1 MLKLLPRLLP
11 PLPSSAGR
19 GRCPRG
25 PRLTLP
31 GSRPQAARGPRPGA
45 GSELPASLFTA
56 ASPNRSPHPDFRL
69 AGAKPGP
76 GRCPSH
82 ALSQSGPCRPHPAPP
97 DESEDPS
104 AGPARPRHAGVTC
117 SVPSPRRGRAVS
129 PPVSRPTPPA
139 PLDTEARG
147 PGSIPAPP
155 LFSRVTSAGRPTP
168 PGLSGLIW
176 EVGLRAPA
184 SRPGEGA
191 VKVMRV
197 KNQEH
202 IRRLCQ
208 HRLSLR
214 PQHCRG
220 RTQ

>member
-11 PLPSSAGR
+11 PLPSSTGR

-25 PRLTLP
+25 PRLTP
-31 GSRPQAARGPRPGA
+31 ARQPPAGSPRPPPWSWLRA
-45 GSELPASLFTA
+45 PSLALHRSFTESLS
-56 ASPNRSPHPDFRL
+56 SPRL
-69 AGAKPGP
+69 STRGAKPGP

-104 AGPARPRHAGVTC
+104 AGPARPRHAGVTR

-155 LFSRVTSAGRPTP
+155 LFSCVTSAGRPTP

>member
-11 PLPSSAGR
+11 PLPSSTGR

-104 AGPARPRHAGVTC
+104 AGPARPRHAGVTR

-129 PPVSRPTPPA
+129 PRLTPHSSGAAGHRGQGSWVHPGPAAVQLCDLCGSPNPSWTQRPH
-139 PLDTEARG
+139 L
-147 PGSIPAPP
+147 GSGIK
-155 LFSRVTSAGRPTP
+155 ST
-168 PGLSGLIW
+168 
-176 EVGLRAPA
+176 
-184 SRPGEGA
+184 
-191 VKVMRV
+191 
-197 KNQEH
+197 
-202 IRRLCQ
+202 RL
-208 HRLSLR
+208 
-214 PQHCRG
+214 
-220 RTQ
+220 TAW